1 LFPRTSLKLHAAL
14 DAGDYPEA
22 MRLRTILEPLE
33 RFRARQGDALNISV
47 IKTGLAILGR
57 SVGPARLPNR
67 PLTVAETGE
76 LEAVVRK
83 IQEFEEAIG

>member
-1 LFPRTSLKLHAAL
+1 
-14 DAGDYPEA
+14 

-47 IKTGLAILGR
+47 IKAGLALLGR

-67 PLTVAETGE
+67 PLTSVEMGE
-76 LEAVVRK
+76 LEAVVRQ
-83 IQEFEEAIG
+83 IQAFEESIG